1 MAEQREIFGPNLF
14 IIVNSLRPATLLK
27 KVSGTGVFQSPMP
40 IFTLYLPHNLQSRVL
55 VLQKFM

>member
-1 MAEQREIFGPNLF
+1 MAEQREIFV
-14 IIVNSLRPATLLK
+14 VNSLRPATLLK